1 MTMHCGIGILTAKF
15 GDELDECRTLCRCAS
30 IFGRLAVDGA
40 AADVADADGMGIVTH
55 TMCPSAVDV
64 TSFVYRPIEVNHVVI
79 ADAVEAPLAMP

>member
-1 MTMHCGIGILTAKF
+1 MTMHRGIGILPAKF

-40 AADVADADGMGIVTH
+40 AADVADADRMGIVTH
-55 TMCPSAVDV
+55 TMRPGTLYRSA
-64 TSFVYRPIEVNHVVI
+64 FVYRPIEVNHVVI